1 MSIET
6 SRSYL
11 SVAYDLRPAK
21 QVERRMLLDF
31 FRRLSGAGTPVE
43 SYHYT
48 GMGSIHFIDHILFH
62 KFLGIDRL
70 VSVER
75 DDDIEQ
81 RIRFNQP
88 FSSVQIEIME
98 IGEYIP
104 RLKSGVKHIVWL
116 DYDYRLSQDMIKD
129 VRACAATLSTDSFV
143 LVTVDV
149 EPPKNSTGARC
160 NFESYRKVASNLWDP
175 SWKPID
181 FTRNK
186 LHLRARDLIANG
198 FREGAAG
205 RPEIE
210 PIPCFYFVYADGHR
224 MATLG
229 IQMGG
234 PRQAECLQ
242 NIKAS
247 GADYLVLDFLAPP
260 FQIDVPVLTRRE
272 RPLLEGA
279 VPAGEYY
286 KVRDTGVGEDEFRKF
301 ERIYRFLPSYGE
313 LLLG

>member
-1 MSIET
+1 MSIDS

-62 KFLGIDRL
+62 KFLGIDKL

-75 DDDIEQ
+75 DDDIE
-81 RIRFNQP
+81 RRTRFNQP

-104 RLKSGVKHIVWL
+104 RLQSDAKHIVWL

-129 VRACAATLSTDSFV
+129 VRACGATLAIDSFV

-149 EPPKNSTGARC
+149 EPPKDSRGASD
-160 NFESYRKVASNLWDP
+160 NFASYWGAASNLWVP
-175 SWKPID
+175 SWKNND
-181 FTRNK
+181 FTRSK
-186 LHLRARDLIANG
+186 LHLRARDLIANA
-198 FREGAAG
+198 FREGTSG
-205 RPEIE
+205 RPNVE

-229 IQMGG
+229 VQIGG
-234 PRQAECLQ
+234 PQQACRLQ
-242 NIKAS
+242 KIKAS
-247 GADYLVLDFLAPP
+247 GADYLVLDFSGQP

-279 VPAGEYY
+279 VPAGDYHR
-286 KVRDTGVGEDEFRKF
+286 VRNTGVGEEEFRKF
-301 ERIYRFLPSYGE
+301 EKIYRFLPSYGE